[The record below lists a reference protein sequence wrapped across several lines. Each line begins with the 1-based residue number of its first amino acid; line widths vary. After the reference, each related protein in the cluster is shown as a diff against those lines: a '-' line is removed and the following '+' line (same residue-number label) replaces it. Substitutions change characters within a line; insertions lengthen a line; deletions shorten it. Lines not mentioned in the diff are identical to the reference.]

1 MPVVTASW
9 SVNANTNWITSTG
22 WVSSD
27 PSFKVHQ
34 QLSAWVTGIGNTSII
49 NIQRTPNDATT
60 KSGADGVGWVLQ
72 TRDGD
77 TGSDW
82 GIMYHTRRADTS
94 SSYSTT
100 QSWSIL
106 GGRGSSYYGR
116 TPGTANNGYGT
127 FTDTLGNTSWGNE
140 DLTVAGNFFTAYE
153 TSGTLPWFVYA
164 WENSTRSNRRMYAMF
179 RLSTEDLSPTSYYPS
194 SGISKWLYLAAYEG
208 NSIIMTPIKDV
219 GLPLKGMYASGSLI
233 PSFQTPR
240 NTPVHGGFF
249 YRTDGQYGDVHYL
262 GKITSDLLVSN
273 QYTGVWGDTIVIN
286 STNYTCLGYLH
297 SGGTG
302 GGTYWIKSS

>member
-1 MPVVTASW
+1 MPVVTAAW
-9 SVNANTNWITSTG
+9 SISSSTNWITSTG

-34 QLSAWVTGIGNTSII
+34 QLSAWVSGIGNTSII
-49 NIQRTPNDATT
+49 NIQRTPNDATS
-60 KSGADGVGWVLQ
+60 KSSGDGVAWVLQ

-82 GIMYHTRRADTS
+82 GIMYHPRRADTS
-94 SSYSTT
+94 STWNTT
-100 QSWSIL
+100 QSWPIV

-127 FTDTLGNTSWGNE
+127 FTDNIGNTTQDNE

-153 TSGTLPWFVYA
+153 SSGTLPWFVYA
-164 WENSTRSNRRMYAMF
+164 WENSTRSSRRMYAMF

-194 SGISKWLYLAAYEG
+194 SGISKWLYLVAYQG
-208 NSIIMTPIKDV
+208 NSAIMTPIKDV
-219 GLPLKGMYASGSLI
+219 GIPLKGMYSSGALV

-240 NTPVHGGFF
+240 NITNVGGFF
-249 YRTDGQYGDVHYL
+249 FRTDAQYGDVHHL
-262 GKITSDLLVSN
+262 GKITSDLLISN

-286 STNYTCLGYLH
+286 SANYTCLGNLSYN
-297 SGGTG
+297 